1 MAEHPA
7 PRPTGRRTF
16 GPVVLAGVAASALTA
31 VAANQPWAEVAE
43 RTGAVEGAVA
53 VASAADPR
61 MPLAGALSLVVLA
74 AWGVLLVTRG
84 VVRRAAAVGGL
95 IASVGLVATVVV
107 GHGATRDSLRE
118 AFAAVGAQD
127 VGVRV
132 TGWFW
137 VAAVGA
143 AFCVVGTA
151 LAVRYVG
158 SWPAM
163 GARYDAPGGRR
174 DPAGDGPAS
183 EPEELWR
190 SIDEGRD
197 PTA

>member
-1 MAEHPA
+1 
-7 PRPTGRRTF
+7 
-16 GPVVLAGVAASALTA
+16 
-31 VAANQPWAEVAE
+31 
-43 RTGAVEGAVA
+43 
-53 VASAADPR
+53 
-61 MPLAGALSLVVLA
+61 
-74 AWGVLLVTRG
+74 
-84 VVRRAAAVGGL
+84 VRRAAAVGGL

-174 DPAGDGPAS
+174 DPAGNGPAS

-197 PTA
+197 PTE